1 MPTSEDYK
9 QMANRSAQLA
19 IACSAPSVAQALLA
33 LGLEYMALAARLGQ
47 AAEMQQDPAG
57 WARHNRLGMPR
68 SRIEIYWKKS
78 ETAPEG
84 VIAQVRVTD
93 GCGSDYLL
101 PYPCKLTKDGWVNA
115 ASGKLLAVRPTYWK
129 LYVQTLS
136 RKKPRER
143 SPQLNPRQ
151 AERD

>member
-1 MPTSEDYK
+1 MGVVVDQPPPSKTSKPTIQTTCWRIGFRPKSSRFVSPFIDGSG
-9 QMANRSAQLA
+9 R
-19 IACSAPSVAQALLA
+19 
-33 LGLEYMALAARLGQ
+33 
-47 AAEMQQDPAG
+47 
-57 WARHNRLGMPR
+57 ARHNRLGMPR

-129 LYVQTLS
+129 LYVETLS

-143 SPQLNPRQ
+143 SPQLNPPQ

>member
-1 MPTSEDYK
+1 LSNDNFLRGAKSSRFVSPFIDGSG
-9 QMANRSAQLA
+9 R
-19 IACSAPSVAQALLA
+19 
-33 LGLEYMALAARLGQ
+33 
-47 AAEMQQDPAG
+47 
-57 WARHNRLGMPR
+57 ARHNRLGMPR

-129 LYVQTLS
+129 LYVETLS

-143 SPQLNPRQ
+143 SPQLNPPQ